1 MESQGVGEKEE
12 EEITE
17 EQRKRAEA
25 NRLAA
30 LSKRKAIVSG
40 SSNGFQSASWKFFK
54 CRKLSSGSVKSVV
67 PNPSVY
73 PSVKCVDASNSKPEM
88 PPPVTELFRV
98 RLEISSP
105 DSFSVAPMPIP
116 GVPYPGDET
125 CLEKLSDLLS
135 CV

>member
-30 LSKRKAIVSG
+30 LSKRKAIVSD

-54 CRKLSSGSVKSVV
+54 CRKLTSGSVKSVV
-67 PNPSVY
+67 PNP
-73 PSVKCVDASNSKPEM
+73 PVKCVDASNSKPEM

-125 CLEKLSDLLS
+125 CLENLSHLLS

>member
-30 LSKRKAIVSG
+30 LSKRKAIDSG

-67 PNPSVY
+67 PN

>member
-1 MESQGVGEKEE
+1 MESQGVGEKEV
-12 EEITE
+12 EITE

-40 SSNGFQSASWKFFK
+40 SSNGFQSPSWKFFK

-67 PNPSVY
+67 PN